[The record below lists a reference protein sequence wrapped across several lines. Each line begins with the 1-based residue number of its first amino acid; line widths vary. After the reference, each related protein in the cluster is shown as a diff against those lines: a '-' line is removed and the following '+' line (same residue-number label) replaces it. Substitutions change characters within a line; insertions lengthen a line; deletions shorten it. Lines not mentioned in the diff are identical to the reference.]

1 MTAIRSARPLA
12 LGAALGVAL
21 ALSACQTSTAPT
33 TPVVQA
39 PAPSVRGE
47 LVQLANPANPFGV
60 AVWSGNS
67 LRPRLGEKLL
77 LGMRTDAD
85 AYVSLYTVS
94 ASGQTAR
101 LFENRR
107 MRAGAMNEF
116 PSRDSRVDFML
127 SPPAG
132 VESFV
137 VVASQQPLSPLSP
150 ADVLRSGSVTTLRL
164 DSYGLADRL
173 RGATAMLSPAAWN
186 AAVVDIVTTP

>member
-1 MTAIRSARPLA
+1 
-12 LGAALGVAL
+12 
-21 ALSACQTSTAPT
+21 
-33 TPVVQA
+33 
-39 PAPSVRGE
+39 
-47 LVQLANPANPFGV
+47 V

-173 RGATAMLSPAAWN
+173 RSATAMLSPAAWN